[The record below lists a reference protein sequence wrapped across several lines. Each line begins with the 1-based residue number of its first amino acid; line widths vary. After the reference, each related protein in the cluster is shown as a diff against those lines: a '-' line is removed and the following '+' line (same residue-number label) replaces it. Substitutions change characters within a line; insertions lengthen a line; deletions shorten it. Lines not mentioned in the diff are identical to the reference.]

1 MSNLIP
7 TIGIEVHAE
16 LKTKEKIFSNSLNTY
31 GEVANTKINEI
42 DLGYP
47 GVLPTLNKD
56 VIDLAIKAA
65 LALNCKLNKVMHF
78 DRKNYFYPDL
88 PKGFQIT
95 QSRTPI
101 GTHGYVEIEVDGAKK
116 RIGIEDIHIE
126 EDTCKSIH
134 EKEVTL
140 LDFNR
145 AGIPLI
151 EIVTK
156 PVIANEKEAV
166 LYLEKLREILLYAGI
181 SDVKIEEGSMRCDAN
196 ISLKESD
203 SDILGTKVEIKN
215 IGSISNVASSIA
227 YEIKRQK
234 EVINKGKKIIAE
246 TRKFDEKN
254 SSTVL
259 MRVKE
264 TGNDYR
270 YFPEPD
276 IPYVI
281 LDEEWIDK
289 IKKEMPVLPDK
300 LRESY
305 KRFGI
310 NDIAIN
316 ALIQNQEL
324 NKFMNKL
331 IELGVN
337 PIISSNIITGDVLG
351 YLNKHNI
358 SIEDTKLTVDK
369 IKQLVN
375 KLENNEISSRI
386 CKEIL
391 SDMFDTDNSVNQ
403 IIENKGLKQINDTEE
418 LKKIIVK
425 VIKDN
430 QDAITDYKNGLDRSV
445 KFLMGQIMK
454 LTKGQ
459 ANPKLA
465 NELLIKELSEI

>member
-31 GEVANTKINEI
+31 GEVANTKTNEI

-234 EVINKGKKIIAE
+234 EVINKGEKIIAE